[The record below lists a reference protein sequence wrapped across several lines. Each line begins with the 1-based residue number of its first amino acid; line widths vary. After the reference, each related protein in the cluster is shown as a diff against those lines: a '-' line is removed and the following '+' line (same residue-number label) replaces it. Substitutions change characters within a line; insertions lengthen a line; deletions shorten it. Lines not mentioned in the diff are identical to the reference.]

1 MEKETLHTQLEQALI
16 HFFKENP
23 ETTDDE
29 LLSISRIARNK
40 AILANIPAYKPLDIA
55 DKKVIATEFKE
66 ERRRAS
72 RTILRDEST
81 EETFTR

>member
-1 MEKETLHTQLEQALI
+1 MELSEQQVLEQALI
-16 HFFKENP
+16 HYLKQHPNS
-23 ETTDDE
+23 TDDE
-29 LLSISRIARNK
+29 LLSLIRIARNK
-40 AILANIPAYKPLDIA
+40 AMLANIPAYKPLDIA

-81 EETFTR
+81 ETFTR